1 MVSSEW
7 PKAKTRERDRRRQ
20 VTDTDI
26 NRTEREREKREAE
39 RQRSRQTDRERQTER
54 ERNRE
59 REKKRLDFH
68 GNIMSSYKSNSIESR
83 RFSHG
88 FTESKRG
95 CRVSAYGSYILR
107 VNGYDVFAYF
117 ILIQTSRDHL
127 ENVKNNIWKRWKR
140 LAVLFRIFG
149 TLFSPSDINS
159 KLSPPPKIPAYRP
172 TNKQFST
179 SEADVEDDD

>member
-1 MVSSEW
+1 MYIPVYVVFSAPLGFVLPVFNRRCLDCRLSWSSCLYCEFCVSW
-7 PKAKTRERDRRRQ
+7 VNILGDRTRNGVFRMTQGQNKRKRQ
-20 VTDTDI
+20 MQTDTDI

-59 REKKRLDFH
+59 RKRDFH

-127 ENVKNNIWKRWKR
+127 ENVKNNI
-140 LAVLFRIFG
+140 
-149 TLFSPSDINS
+149 
-159 KLSPPPKIPAYRP
+159 
-172 TNKQFST
+172 
-179 SEADVEDDD
+179 

>member
-1 MVSSEW
+1 MGQYS
-7 PKAKTRERDRRRQ
+7 RRQ
-20 VTDTDI
+20 
-26 NRTEREREKREAE
+26 NTEWCLQNDPRPKQEKEIDVDRHRHKQDREREKRE
-39 RQRSRQTDRERQTER
+39 RQRGRDRERQTER
-54 ERNRE
+54 GKQREKEIE

-127 ENVKNNIWKRWKR
+127 ENVKNNI
-140 LAVLFRIFG
+140 
-149 TLFSPSDINS
+149 
-159 KLSPPPKIPAYRP
+159 
-172 TNKQFST
+172 
-179 SEADVEDDD
+179 